1 MNHYLKLFSF
11 ASFIAFCIAA
21 CTNTTTNGDEVLQKN
36 AQAFL
41 DSFSTQYLKVYT
53 KYSEAQ
59 WASNTKI
66 VEGDSTNAIAEQ
78 KAGKEYSDFA
88 GSNNIVDKVQ
98 SFLKEKEKLTP
109 LQVKQLEAILYQA
122 GNYTQKA
129 ADAVKER
136 IKAETDQTAKLYGFN
151 YTIDGKP
158 VTTNNIDS
166 ILRVETNVAKRLKAW
181 NTSKEVGKNLKT
193 GLVHLR
199 DLRNKVV
206 QSLGYH
212 DFFTYQVSEYG
223 MSSDEMINLCKQINR
238 ELHPLFRELHTY
250 ARYELAKKYNQSNV
264 PDYLPVHWVPNRWSQ
279 DWSSMVEVKG
289 INLDS
294 ILSKKSAE
302 WIVQEGEAFYKSLG
316 YPALPQTFWQRSSL
330 YPLPEGTNYKKNNH
344 ASAWHMDR
352 QHDVRSLMSVEP
364 NTEWF
369 ETVHHELGHIYY
381 YINYTNDSVP
391 PILRRGANRAFHEA
405 MGSMIGMAAMQKPF
419 LQGKGLLAA
428 DAKSDDTQ
436 KLLQEALNYIVF
448 IPFATG
454 TMTEF
459 ERDLYEN
466 NLPADQFN
474 KRWWE
479 LAKKYQGI
487 EPPSPRGEEYCDA
500 ATKTHIN
507 DDAAQYYDY
516 ALSYVILFQ
525 LHDYIAKNILKQDP
539 HATNYFGNKDVGNFL
554 ASIMRKGATQD
565 WRKVLKDATGQEIS
579 AKAMVDYFAPLTD
592 YLKEVNKGRKYT
604 LEENF

>member
-1 MNHYLKLFSF
+1 MKLFFLTCFLSGCF
-11 ASFIAFCIAA
+11 AA
-21 CTNTTTNGDEVLQKN
+21 CNNSGENGDVALQKN
-36 AQAFL
+36 AQSFL
-41 DSFSTQYLKVYT
+41 DSFTTEFLKVST
-53 KYSEAQ
+53 AYSEAQ

-66 VEGDSTNAIAEQ
+66 IAGDSTNAVAEQ
-78 KAGKEYSDFA
+78 KAGKAFSDFA
-88 GSNNIVDKVQ
+88 GSNAIADKVQ
-98 SFLKEKEKLTP
+98 QFLKEKEDLTP
-109 LQVKQLEAILYQA
+109 LQVKQLEYILYQA

-129 ADAVKER
+129 SDLVQQR
-136 IKAETDQTAKLYGFN
+136 IKAETDQTEKLYGFN

-166 ILRVETNVAKRLKAW
+166 ILRVEKNVANRLKAW
-181 NTSKEVGKNLKT
+181 NTSKEVGKNLKA

-212 DFFTYQVSEYG
+212 DYFTYQVSDYG
-223 MSSDEMINLCKQINR
+223 MTSEEMINMCKQINR

-250 ARYELAKKYNQSNV
+250 ARYELAKKYNQSTV
-264 PDYLPVHWVPNRWSQ
+264 PEYLPAHWVPNRWSQ
-279 DWSSMVEVKG
+279 DWSSMVEVEG

-294 ILSKKSAE
+294 ILNKKSPE

-316 YPALPQTFWQRSSL
+316 YTALPQTFWQKSSL
-330 YPLPEGTNYKKNNH
+330 YPLPAGTNYKKNNH
-344 ASAWHMDR
+344 ASAWHIDL
-352 QHDVRSLMSVEP
+352 QHDVRSLMSVEA

-369 ETVHHELGHIYY
+369 ETVHHELGHVYY
-381 YINYTNDSVP
+381 FLNYTNDSVP
-391 PILRRGANRAFHEA
+391 PLLRNGANRAFHEA

-419 LQGKGLLAA
+419 LQGKGLLSQ
-428 DAKSDDTQ
+428 DAKSNDTQ

-487 EPPSPRGEEYCDA
+487 EPPAVRGEEYCDA

-525 LHDYIAKNILKQDP
+525 LHDYIATKILKQDP
-539 HATNYFGNKDVGNFL
+539 HNTNYYGNQEVGKFL
-554 ASIMRKGATQD
+554 ADIMRKGGTED
-565 WRKVLKDATGQEIS
+565 WRKVLKDATGEEIS
-579 AKAMVDYFAPLTD
+579 AKAMVNYFEPLTN
-592 YLKEVNKGRKYT
+592 YLKEQNKGRKYT
-604 LEENF
+604 LSENF

>member
-1 MNHYLKLFSF
+1 MNRYMKLFSF
-11 ASFIAFCIAA
+11 ASFIALSMAA
-21 CTNTTTNGDEVLQKN
+21 CTNTTTNGDAALQKN

-41 DSFSTQYLKVYT
+41 DSFSTEYLKVYT

-66 VEGDSTNAIAEQ
+66 VEGDSTNAVAEQ

-88 GSNNIVDKVQ
+88 GNNSIVDKVQ
-98 SFLKEKEKLTP
+98 SFLKEKENLTP

-136 IKAETDQTAKLYGFN
+136 IKAETDQIAKLYGFN
-151 YTIDGKP
+151 YIIDGKP

-166 ILRVETNVAKRLKAW
+166 ILRVETNVAKRLSAW
-181 NTSKEVGKNLKT
+181 NTSKEVGRNLKT
-193 GLVHLR
+193 GLAHLR

-206 QSLGYH
+206 QSIGYH
-212 DFFTYQVSEYG
+212 DFFTYQVSQYG
-223 MSSDEMINLCKQINR
+223 MTSDEMINLCKQINR

-250 ARYELAKKYNQSNV
+250 ARYELAKKYNQSTV
-264 PDYLPVHWVPNRWSQ
+264 PDYLPAHWVHNRWSQ

-294 ILSKKSAE
+294 ILNKKSAE

-316 YPALPQTFWQRSSL
+316 YPALPQTFWQKSSL
-330 YPLPEGTNYKKNNH
+330 YPLPPGTNYKKNNH
-344 ASAWHMDR
+344 ASAWHIDL

-419 LQGKGLLAA
+419 LQGKGLLTA

-539 HATNYFGNKDVGNFL
+539 HATNYFGNKDVGEFL
-554 ASIMRKGATQD
+554 GSIMRKGATQD
-565 WRKVLKDATGQEIS
+565 WRQVLKDATGQEIS

>member
-1 MNHYLKLFSF
+1 MKLFLF
-11 ASFIAFCIAA
+11 ACSVAIFFTSCNSGLE
-21 CTNTTTNGDEVLQKN
+21 TGNSNLQKN

-41 DSFSTQYLKVYT
+41 DSFNTQYLKVYT
-53 KYSEAQ
+53 AYNEAQ

-66 VEGDSTNAIAEQ
+66 IEGDSTNAVAEQ
-78 KAGKEYSDFA
+78 KAGKAYSDFA
-88 GSNNIVDKVQ
+88 GSNAVVDKVQ
-98 SFLKEKEKLTP
+98 QFLREKENLTP
-109 LQVKQLEAILYQA
+109 LQVTQLESILYEA

-129 ADAVKER
+129 ADAVAQR

-166 ILRVETNVAKRLKAW
+166 ILKVETNVANRLKAW
-181 NTSKEVGKNLKT
+181 NTSKEVGKNLKS
-193 GLVHLR
+193 GLVRLR

-212 DFFTYQVSEYG
+212 DYFTYQVSQYG
-223 MSSDEMINLCKQINR
+223 MISEEMINLCKEINR
-238 ELHPLFRELHTY
+238 ELNPLFRELHTY
-250 ARYELAKKYNQSNV
+250 ARYELAKKYNQTTV
-264 PDYLPVHWVPNRWSQ
+264 PDYLPAHWVPNRWSQ
-279 DWSSMVEVKG
+279 DWSSMVEVEG

-294 ILSKKSAE
+294 ILSKKSPE
-302 WIVQEGEAFYKSLG
+302 WIMQEGEAFYKSLG
-316 YPALPQTFWQRSSL
+316 YPALPQSFWQKSSL
-330 YPLPEGTNYKKNNH
+330 YPLPPGANFKKNNH
-344 ASAWHMDR
+344 ASAWHVDR
-352 QHDVRSLMSVEP
+352 QEDVRSLMSVEP
-364 NTEWF
+364 TTEWF
-369 ETVHHELGHIYY
+369 ETVHHELGHVYY

-391 PILRRGANRAFHEA
+391 PVLREGANRAFHEA

-419 LQGKGLLAA
+419 LQGKGLLSQ
-428 DAKSDDTQ
+428 DAKTNDTQ

-454 TMTEF
+454 TMAEF

-487 EPPSPRGEEYCDA
+487 EPPATRGEEYCDA

-525 LHDYIAKNILKQDP
+525 LHDYIATKILKQDP
-539 HATNYFGNKDVGNFL
+539 HNTNYFGNQEVGKFL
-554 ASIMRKGATQD
+554 AGIMRKGATED

-579 AKAMVDYFAPLTD
+579 ARAMVNYFEPLTN
-592 YLKEVNKGRKYT
+592 YLKEQNKGRKYT
-604 LEENF
+604 LPDKF

>member
-1 MNHYLKLFSF
+1 MKLFSL
-11 ASFIAFCIAA
+11 ACFIAFYFAA
-21 CTNTTTNGDEVLQKN
+21 CTNGSTNGDEALQKN
-36 AQAFL
+36 AQVFL
-41 DSFSTQYLKVYT
+41 DSFNAEYVKLSAA
-53 KYSEAQ
+53 YSEAQ

-78 KAGKEYSDFA
+78 KTGQIYSDFA
-88 GSNNIVDKVQ
+88 GSNSVVDRVQ
-98 SFLKEKEKLTP
+98 GFLKEKEKLGP
-109 LQVKQLEAILYQA
+109 LQVKQLEAILYEA

-129 ADAVKER
+129 ADAVTAR
-136 IKAETDQTAKLYGFN
+136 IKAETDQIAKLYGYNFS
-151 YTIDGKP
+151 IDGKP

-166 ILRVETNVAKRLKAW
+166 ILRVETDLNERLKAW
-181 NTSKEVGKNLKT
+181 NTSKEVGKNLKA

-206 QSLGYH
+206 QSLGYN
-212 DFFTYQVSEYG
+212 DFFSYEVSEYG
-223 MSSDEMINLCKQINR
+223 MTSDEMLNLCKQINR
-238 ELHPLFRELHTY
+238 DLYPLFRELHTY
-250 ARYELAKKYNQSNV
+250 ARYELAKKYNQATV
-264 PDYLPVHWVPNRWSQ
+264 PDLLPAHWVPNRWSQ

-294 ILSKKSAE
+294 ILGKKSAE
-302 WIVQEGEAFYKSLG
+302 WIMREGEAFYKSLG
-316 YPALPQTFWQRSSL
+316 YPPLPQSFWQKSSL
-330 YPLPEGTNYKKNNH
+330 YPLPAGTPYKKNNH
-344 ASAWHMDR
+344 ASAWHIDY
-352 QHDVRSLMSVEP
+352 QNDVRSLMSVEP

-369 ETVHHELGHIYY
+369 ETVHHELGHVYY

-391 PILRRGANRAFHEA
+391 PVLRKGANRAFHEA

-419 LQGKGLLAA
+419 LQGKGLLAP
-428 DAKSDDTQ
+428 DVKSDDTQ

-454 TMTEF
+454 TMAEF
-459 ERDLYEN
+459 EHDLYKK

-487 EPPSPRGEEYCDA
+487 ESPTPRGEEYCDA

-525 LHDYIAKNILKQDP
+525 LHDYIATKILKQDP
-539 HATNYFGNKDVGNFL
+539 HSTNYFGNQEVGKFL
-554 ASIMRKGATQD
+554 AGIMRKGATED

-579 AKAMVDYFAPLTD
+579 AKAMVNYFEPLTN
-592 YLKEVNKGRKYT
+592 YLKEINKGRKHT
-604 LEENF
+604 LPENF

>member
-1 MNHYLKLFSF
+1 MSQHMKRVSF
-11 ASFIAFCIAA
+11 ACIIGFCVVA
-21 CTNTTTNGDEVLQKN
+21 CNNPTTSGDADLQKN

-41 DSFSTQYLKVYT
+41 DSFNTEYIKVSAAYA
-53 KYSEAQ
+53 EAQ

-66 VEGDSTNAIAEQ
+66 IEGDSTNAVAEQ
-78 KAGKEYSDFA
+78 QAGKAYSDFV
-88 GSNNIVDKVQ
+88 GSNVVVDKVQ
-98 SFLKEKEKLTP
+98 SFLKGKENLTP
-109 LQVKQLEAILYQA
+109 LQVKQLEAILYEA

-129 ADAVKER
+129 ADAVKNR
-136 IKAETDQTAKLYGFN
+136 IKAETDQIAKLYGFN
-151 YTIDGKP
+151 YAIDGKP

-166 ILRVETNVAKRLKAW
+166 ILKVETDIAKRLKAW

-193 GLVHLR
+193 GLVNLR

-212 DFFTYQVSEYG
+212 DFFTYQVSDYG
-223 MSSDEMINLCKQINR
+223 MTSDEMINMCKQINR
-238 ELHPLFRELHTY
+238 ELQPLFRELHTY
-250 ARYELAKKYNQSNV
+250 ARYELAKKYNQSTV
-264 PDYLPVHWVPNRWSQ
+264 PDLLPAHWVPNRWSQ
-279 DWSSMVEVKG
+279 DWSSMVEVEG
-289 INLDS
+289 IDLDS
-294 ILSKKSAE
+294 ILSKKSPE
-302 WIVQEGEAFYKSLG
+302 WIMQEGEAFYKSLG
-316 YPALPQTFWQRSSL
+316 YPALPQTFWQKSSL
-330 YPLPEGTNYKKNNH
+330 YPLPPGTNYKKNNH
-344 ASAWHMDR
+344 ASAWHIDL
-352 QHDVRSLMSVEP
+352 QQDVRSLMSVEP

-369 ETVHHELGHIYY
+369 ETVHHELGHVYY

-391 PILRRGANRAFHEA
+391 PVLREGANRAFHEA

-419 LQGKGLLAA
+419 LQGKGLLAQNI
-428 DAKSDDTQ
+428 KSDDTQ

-454 TMTEF
+454 TMAEF

-466 NLPADQFN
+466 NLPVDQFN

-487 EPPSPRGEEYCDA
+487 EPPSTRGEEYCDA

-525 LHDYIAKNILKQDP
+525 LHDYIATKILKQDP
-539 HATNYFGNKDVGNFL
+539 HATNYFGNAEVGKFL
-554 ASIMRKGATQD
+554 AGIMRKGGTED

-579 AKAMVDYFAPLTD
+579 AKAMVNYFEPLTN

-604 LEENF
+604 LSENF

>member
-1 MNHYLKLFSF
+1 MNQHMKLVSF
-11 ASFIAFCIAA
+11 VCILGFCVVA
-21 CTNTTTNGDEVLQKN
+21 CNNSTSGGEADLQKN

-41 DSFSTQYLKVYT
+41 DSFTTEYIKVSAAYA
-53 KYSEAQ
+53 EAQ

-66 VEGDSTNAIAEQ
+66 IEGDSTNALAEQ
-78 KAGKEYSDFA
+78 QAGKVFSDYV
-88 GSNNIVDKVQ
+88 GSNVIVDKVQ
-98 SFLKEKEKLTP
+98 DFLKEKENLTP
-109 LQVKQLEAILYQA
+109 FQVKQLESILYDA
-122 GNYTQKA
+122 GNYTEKA
-129 ADAVKER
+129 ADAVKDR

-151 YTIDGKP
+151 YSIDGKP

-166 ILRVETNVAKRLKAW
+166 ILKVETDLAKRLKAW

-223 MSSDEMINLCKQINR
+223 MTSEEMINMCKQINR
-238 ELHPLFRELHTY
+238 ELYPLFRELHTY
-250 ARYELAKKYNQSNV
+250 ARYELAKKYNQSTV
-264 PDYLPVHWVPNRWSQ
+264 PDLLPAHWVPNRWSQ
-279 DWSSMVEVKG
+279 DWSSMIEVEG

-316 YPALPQTFWQRSSL
+316 YPALPQTFWQKSSL
-330 YPLPEGTNYKKNNH
+330 YPLPPGTNYKKNNH
-344 ASAWHMDR
+344 ASAWHIDL

-369 ETVHHELGHIYY
+369 ETVHHELGHVYY

-391 PILRRGANRAFHEA
+391 PLLRKGANRAFHEA

-419 LQGKGLLAA
+419 LQGKGLLAQNI
-428 DAKSDDTQ
+428 KSDDTQ

-454 TMTEF
+454 TMAEF

-466 NLPADQFN
+466 NLPVDQFN

-487 EPPSPRGEEYCDA
+487 EPPSTRGEEYCDA

-525 LHDYIAKNILKQDP
+525 LHDYIATKILKQDP
-539 HATNYFGNKDVGNFL
+539 HATNYYGNAEVGKFL
-554 ASIMRKGATQD
+554 AGIMRKGGTED

-579 AKAMVDYFAPLTD
+579 AKAMVDYFEPLTN
-592 YLKEVNKGRKYT
+592 YLKEINKGRKYT
-604 LEENF
+604 LPENF

>member
-1 MNHYLKLFSF
+1 MKLFSL
-11 ASFIAFCIAA
+11 ACFIAFYFAA
-21 CTNTTTNGDEVLQKN
+21 CTNGSTNGDEALQKN
-36 AQAFL
+36 AQVFL
-41 DSFSTQYLKVYT
+41 DSFNAEYVKLSAA
-53 KYSEAQ
+53 YSEAQ

-78 KAGKEYSDFA
+78 KTGQIYSDFA
-88 GSNNIVDKVQ
+88 GSNSVVDRVQ
-98 SFLKEKEKLTP
+98 GFLKEKEKLGP
-109 LQVKQLEAILYQA
+109 LQVKQLEAILYEA

-129 ADAVKER
+129 ADAVTAR
-136 IKAETDQTAKLYGFN
+136 IKAETDQIAKLYGYNFS
-151 YTIDGKP
+151 IDGKP

-166 ILRVETNVAKRLKAW
+166 ILRVKTDLNERLKAW
-181 NTSKEVGKNLKT
+181 NTSKEVGKNLKA

-206 QSLGYH
+206 QSLGYN
-212 DFFTYQVSEYG
+212 DFFSYEVSEYG
-223 MSSDEMINLCKQINR
+223 MTSDEMLNLCKQINR
-238 ELHPLFRELHTY
+238 DLYPLFRELHTY
-250 ARYELAKKYNQSNV
+250 ARYELAKKYNQATV
-264 PDYLPVHWVPNRWSQ
+264 PDLLPAHWVPNRWSQ

-294 ILSKKSAE
+294 ILGKKSAE
-302 WIVQEGEAFYKSLG
+302 WIMQEGEAFYKSLG
-316 YPALPQTFWQRSSL
+316 YPPLPQSFWQKSSL
-330 YPLPEGTNYKKNNH
+330 YPLPASTPYKKNNH
-344 ASAWHMDR
+344 ASAWHIDY
-352 QHDVRSLMSVEP
+352 QNDVRSLMSVEP

-369 ETVHHELGHIYY
+369 ETVHHELGHVYY

-391 PILRRGANRAFHEA
+391 PVLRKGANRAFHEA

-419 LQGKGLLAA
+419 LQGKGLLAP
-428 DAKSDDTQ
+428 DVKSDDTQ

-454 TMTEF
+454 TMAEF
-459 ERDLYEN
+459 EHDLYKK
-466 NLPADQFN
+466 NLPANQFN

-487 EPPSPRGEEYCDA
+487 ESPTPRGEEYCDA

-525 LHDYIAKNILKQDP
+525 LHDYIATKILKQDP
-539 HATNYFGNKDVGNFL
+539 HSTNYFGNQEVGKFL
-554 ASIMRKGATQD
+554 AGIMRKGATED

-579 AKAMVDYFAPLTD
+579 AKAMVNYFEPLTN
-592 YLKEVNKGRKYT
+592 YLKEINKGRKHT
-604 LEENF
+604 LPENF

>member
-1 MNHYLKLFSF
+1 MKLFSL
-11 ASFIAFCIAA
+11 ACFIAFYFAA
-21 CTNTTTNGDEVLQKN
+21 CTNGSTNGDEALQKN
-36 AQAFL
+36 AQVFL
-41 DSFSTQYLKVYT
+41 DSFNAEYVKLSAA
-53 KYSEAQ
+53 YSEAQ

-78 KAGKEYSDFA
+78 KTGQIYSDFA
-88 GSNNIVDKVQ
+88 GSNSVVDRVQ
-98 SFLKEKEKLTP
+98 GFLKEKEKLGP
-109 LQVKQLEAILYQA
+109 LQVKQLEAILYEA

-129 ADAVKER
+129 ADAVTAR
-136 IKAETDQTAKLYGFN
+136 IKAETDQIAKLYGYNFS
-151 YTIDGKP
+151 IDGKP

-166 ILRVETNVAKRLKAW
+166 ILRVETDLNERLKAW
-181 NTSKEVGKNLKT
+181 NTSKEVGKNLKA

-206 QSLGYH
+206 QSLGYN
-212 DFFTYQVSEYG
+212 DFFSYEVSEYG
-223 MSSDEMINLCKQINR
+223 MTSDEMLNLCKQINR
-238 ELHPLFRELHTY
+238 DLYPLFRELHTY
-250 ARYELAKKYNQSNV
+250 ARYELAKKYNQATV
-264 PDYLPVHWVPNRWSQ
+264 PDLLPAHWVPNRWSQ

-294 ILSKKSAE
+294 ILGKKSAE
-302 WIVQEGEAFYKSLG
+302 WIMQEGEAFYKSLG
-316 YPALPQTFWQRSSL
+316 YPPLPQSFWQKSSL
-330 YPLPEGTNYKKNNH
+330 YPLPAGTPYKKNNH
-344 ASAWHMDR
+344 ASAWHIDY
-352 QHDVRSLMSVEP
+352 QNDVRSLMSVEP

-369 ETVHHELGHIYY
+369 ETVHHELGHVYY

-391 PILRRGANRAFHEA
+391 PVLRKGANRAFHEA

-419 LQGKGLLAA
+419 LQGKGLLAP
-428 DAKSDDTQ
+428 DVKSDDTQ

-454 TMTEF
+454 TMAEF
-459 ERDLYEN
+459 EHDLYKK

-487 EPPSPRGEEYCDA
+487 ESPTPRGEEYCDA

-525 LHDYIAKNILKQDP
+525 LHDYIATKILKQDP
-539 HATNYFGNKDVGNFL
+539 HSTNYFGNQEVGKFL
-554 ASIMRKGATQD
+554 AGIMRKGATED

-579 AKAMVDYFAPLTD
+579 AKAMVNYFEPLTN
-592 YLKEVNKGRKYT
+592 YLKEINKGRKHT
-604 LEENF
+604 LPENF

>member
-1 MNHYLKLFSF
+1 MKLFSL
-11 ASFIAFCIAA
+11 ACFIAFYFAA
-21 CTNTTTNGDEVLQKN
+21 CTNGSTNGDEALQKN
-36 AQAFL
+36 AQVFL
-41 DSFSTQYLKVYT
+41 DSFNAEYVKLSAA
-53 KYSEAQ
+53 YSEAQ

-78 KAGKEYSDFA
+78 KTGQIYSDFA
-88 GSNNIVDKVQ
+88 GSNSVVDRVQ
-98 SFLKEKEKLTP
+98 GFLKEKEKLGP
-109 LQVKQLEAILYQA
+109 LQVKQLEAILYEA

-129 ADAVKER
+129 ADAVTAR
-136 IKAETDQTAKLYGFN
+136 IKAETDQIAKLYGYNFS
-151 YTIDGKP
+151 IDGKP

-166 ILRVETNVAKRLKAW
+166 ILRVETDLNERLKAW
-181 NTSKEVGKNLKT
+181 NTSKEVGKNLKA

-206 QSLGYH
+206 QSLGYN
-212 DFFTYQVSEYG
+212 DFFSYEVSEYG
-223 MSSDEMINLCKQINR
+223 MTSDEMLNLCKQINR
-238 ELHPLFRELHTY
+238 DLYPLFRELHTY
-250 ARYELAKKYNQSNV
+250 ARYELAKKYNQATV
-264 PDYLPVHWVPNRWSQ
+264 PDLLPAHWVPNRWSQ

-294 ILSKKSAE
+294 ILGKKSAE
-302 WIVQEGEAFYKSLG
+302 WIMQEGEAFYKSLG
-316 YPALPQTFWQRSSL
+316 YPPLPQSFWQKSSL
-330 YPLPEGTNYKKNNH
+330 YPLPAGTPYKKNNH
-344 ASAWHMDR
+344 ASAWHIDY
-352 QHDVRSLMSVEP
+352 QNDVRSLMSVEP

-369 ETVHHELGHIYY
+369 ETVHHELGHVYY

-391 PILRRGANRAFHEA
+391 PVLRKGANRAFHEA

-419 LQGKGLLAA
+419 LQGKGLLAP
-428 DAKSDDTQ
+428 DVKSDDTQ

-454 TMTEF
+454 TMAEF
-459 ERDLYEN
+459 EHDLYKK
-466 NLPADQFN
+466 NLPANQFN

-487 EPPSPRGEEYCDA
+487 ESPTPRGEEYCDA

-525 LHDYIAKNILKQDP
+525 LHDYIATKILKQDP
-539 HATNYFGNKDVGNFL
+539 HSTNYFGNQEVGKFL
-554 ASIMRKGATQD
+554 AGIMRKGATED

-579 AKAMVDYFAPLTD
+579 AKAMVNYFEPLTN
-592 YLKEVNKGRKYT
+592 YLKEINKGRKHT
-604 LEENF
+604 LPENF

>member
-1 MNHYLKLFSF
+1 MKLFFF
-11 ASFIAFCIAA
+11 ACIISLAIIAC
-21 CTNTTTNGDEVLQKN
+21 NTTTTTSTADPVLQKN

-41 DSFSTQYLKVYT
+41 DSFNTEYVKLSAV
-53 KYSEAQ
+53 YSEAQ

-66 VEGDSTNAIAEQ
+66 MEGDSTNAIAQQE
-78 KAGKEYSDFA
+78 AGQAYSDFV
-88 GSNNIVDKVQ
+88 GSNTVIDKVQ
-98 SFLKEKEKLTP
+98 GFLKEKDKLTP
-109 LQVKQLEAILYQA
+109 VQVKQMEVILYNA

-129 ADAVKER
+129 ADAVKAR

-151 YTIDGKP
+151 YAIDGKP

-166 ILRVETNVAKRLKAW
+166 ILRVETDINKRLKAW
-181 NTSKEVGKNLKT
+181 NTSKEVGKNLKQ
-193 GLVHLR
+193 GLVQLR
-199 DLRNKVV
+199 ELRNKVV

-223 MSSDEMINLCKQINR
+223 MTSEEMINLCKQINR

-250 ARYELAKKYNQSNV
+250 ARYELAKKYKQTTV
-264 PDYLPVHWVPNRWSQ
+264 PDYLPAHWAPNRWSQ
-279 DWSSMVEVKG
+279 DWSSMVAVEG

-294 ILSKKSAE
+294 ILGKKSPE
-302 WIVQEGEAFYKSLG
+302 WIMQEGEAFYKGLG
-316 YPALPQTFWQRSSL
+316 YPALPQSFWQKSSL
-330 YPLPEGTNYKKNNH
+330 YPLPPGTSYKKNNH
-344 ASAWHMDR
+344 ASAWHMDY
-352 QHDVRSLMSVEP
+352 QQDVRSLMSVEA

-369 ETVHHELGHIYY
+369 ETVHHELGHVYY
-381 YINYTNDSVP
+381 YVNYTNDSVP
-391 PILRRGANRAFHEA
+391 PVLRKGANRAFHEA

-419 LQGKGLLAA
+419 LQGKGLIAQGI
-428 DAKSDDTQ
+428 KSDDTQ

-454 TMTEF
+454 TMAEF
-459 ERDLYEN
+459 EHDLYKN
-466 NLPADQFN
+466 NLPVDQFN

-487 EPPSPRGEEYCDA
+487 EPPNTRGEEYCDA

-525 LHDYIAKNILKQDP
+525 MHDYIATKILKQDP
-539 HATNYFGNKDVGNFL
+539 HATNYFGNQAVGKFL
-554 ASIMRKGATQD
+554 AGIMRKGATED

-579 AKAMVDYFAPLTD
+579 AKAMVNYFEPLTN
-592 YLKEVNKGRKYT
+592 YLKEVNKGRNYT
-604 LEENF
+604 LSENF

>member
-1 MNHYLKLFSF
+1 MKLFPL
-11 ASFIAFCIAA
+11 ACFIAFYFAA
-21 CTNTTTNGDEVLQKN
+21 CTNGSTNGDEALQKN
-36 AQAFL
+36 AQVFL
-41 DSFSTQYLKVYT
+41 DSFNAEYVKLSAA
-53 KYSEAQ
+53 YSEAQ

-78 KAGKEYSDFA
+78 KTGQIYSDFA
-88 GSNNIVDKVQ
+88 GSNSVVDRVQ
-98 SFLKEKEKLTP
+98 GFLKEKEKLGP
-109 LQVKQLEAILYQA
+109 LQVKQLEAILYEA

-129 ADAVKER
+129 ADAVTAR
-136 IKAETDQTAKLYGFN
+136 IKAETDQIAKLYGYNFS
-151 YTIDGKP
+151 IDGKP

-166 ILRVETNVAKRLKAW
+166 ILRVETDLNERLKAW
-181 NTSKEVGKNLKT
+181 NTSKEVGKNLKA

-206 QSLGYH
+206 QSLGYN
-212 DFFTYQVSEYG
+212 DFFSYEVSEYG
-223 MSSDEMINLCKQINR
+223 MTSDEMLNLCKQINR
-238 ELHPLFRELHTY
+238 DLYPLFRELHTY
-250 ARYELAKKYNQSNV
+250 ARYELAKKYNQATV
-264 PDYLPVHWVPNRWSQ
+264 PDLLPAHWVPNRWSQ

-294 ILSKKSAE
+294 ILGKKSAE
-302 WIVQEGEAFYKSLG
+302 WIMQEGEAFYKSLG
-316 YPALPQTFWQRSSL
+316 YPPLPQSFWQKSSL
-330 YPLPEGTNYKKNNH
+330 YPLPAGTPYKKNNH
-344 ASAWHMDR
+344 ASAWHIDY
-352 QHDVRSLMSVEP
+352 QNDVRSLMSVEP

-369 ETVHHELGHIYY
+369 ETVHHELGHVYY

-391 PILRRGANRAFHEA
+391 PVLRKGANRAFHEA

-419 LQGKGLLAA
+419 LQGKGLLAP
-428 DAKSDDTQ
+428 DVKSDDTQ

-454 TMTEF
+454 TMAEF
-459 ERDLYEN
+459 EHDLYKK

-487 EPPSPRGEEYCDA
+487 ESPTPRGEEYCDA

-525 LHDYIAKNILKQDP
+525 LHDYIATKILKQDP
-539 HATNYFGNKDVGNFL
+539 HSTNYFGNQEVGKFL
-554 ASIMRKGATQD
+554 AGIMRKGATED

-579 AKAMVDYFAPLTD
+579 AKAMVNYFEPLTN
-592 YLKEVNKGRKYT
+592 YLKEINKGRKHT
-604 LEENF
+604 LPENF

>member
-1 MNHYLKLFSF
+1 MKLFF
-11 ASFIAFCIAA
+11 FIFFIAFYFSA
-21 CTNTTTNGDEVLQKN
+21 CTNTSSNGDEVLQKN
-36 AQAFL
+36 AQTFL
-41 DSFSTQYLKVYT
+41 DSFHKQYLNVYT
-53 KYSEAQ
+53 AYSEAQ

-78 KAGKEYSDFA
+78 KAGQTYSDFV
-88 GSNNIVDKVQ
+88 GSNSIVDKVQ
-98 SFLKEKEKLTP
+98 NFLKEKENLTP
-109 LQVKQLEAILYQA
+109 LQVTQLQAILYEA
-122 GNYTQKA
+122 CNYTEKA
-129 ADAVKER
+129 ADAVKAR

-151 YTIDGKP
+151 FMIDGKP

-166 ILRVETNVAKRLKAW
+166 ILRVETDINKRLKAW
-181 NTSKEVGKNLKT
+181 NTSKEVGKNLKA
-193 GLVHLR
+193 GLVNLR
-199 DLRNKVV
+199 NLRNKVV
-206 QSLGYH
+206 QSLGYN
-212 DFFTYQVSEYG
+212 DFFTYQVSNYG
-223 MSSDEMINLCKQINR
+223 MSSDEMISLCKQINR
-238 ELHPLFRELHTY
+238 ELYPLFRELHTY
-250 ARYELAKKYNQSNV
+250 ARYELAKKYKQTNV
-264 PDYLPVHWVPNRWSQ
+264 PDYLPAHWVPNRWSQ

-294 ILSKKSAE
+294 LLGKKSAE
-302 WIVQEGEAFYKSLG
+302 WVVQEGEAFYKSLG
-316 YPALPQTFWQRSSL
+316 YPALPQSFWQKSSL
-330 YPLPEGTNYKKNNH
+330 YPLPPGTPYKKNNH
-344 ASAWHMDR
+344 ASAWHVDL
-352 QHDVRSLMSVEP
+352 QQDVRSLMSVEP

-391 PILRRGANRAFHEA
+391 PILREGANRAFHEA

-419 LQGKGLLAA
+419 LQSKGLLAI

-459 ERDLYEN
+459 ENDLYKN

-487 EPPSPRGEEYCDA
+487 EPPDVRGEEYCDA

-525 LHDYIAKNILKQDP
+525 LHDYIATKILKQDP
-539 HATNYFGNKDVGNFL
+539 HATNYFGNKEVGKFL
-554 ASIMRKGATQD
+554 AGIMSKGGTED

-579 AKAMVDYFAPLTD
+579 AKAMVNYFEPLSN
-592 YLKEVNKGRKYT
+592 YLKQINKGRKYT
-604 LEENF
+604 LPENF

>member
-1 MNHYLKLFSF
+1 M
-11 ASFIAFCIAA
+11 AA
-21 CTNTTTNGDEVLQKN
+21 CTNNVVNGNADAQKN

-41 DSFSTQYLKVYT
+41 DSFNREYIKVYT
-53 KYSEAQ
+53 VYTEAQ

-66 VEGDSTNAIAEQ
+66 VEGDSTNALAEQ
-78 KAGKEYSDFA
+78 KAGQTFSDFA
-88 GSNNIVDKVQ
+88 GSNSGVDKAQ
-98 SFLKEKEKLTP
+98 SFLKEKDKLTP
-109 LQVKQLEAILYQA
+109 LQVKQLQKILYEA

-129 ADAVKER
+129 ADAVKQR

-151 YTIDGKP
+151 FTIDSKP
-158 VTTNNIDS
+158 VTTNYIDS
-166 ILRVETNVAKRLKAW
+166 ILRIETNVAKRLKAW
-181 NTSKEVGKNLKT
+181 TASKEVGKNLKE

-223 MSSDEMINLCKQINR
+223 MTSDEMMDLCKQINR
-238 ELHPLFRELHTY
+238 ELYPLFRELHTY
-250 ARYELAKKYNQSNV
+250 ARYELAKKYNQTIV
-264 PDYLPVHWVPNRWSQ
+264 PDYLPAHWAPNRWSQ

-294 ILSKKSAE
+294 ILSKKSAA
-302 WIVQEGEAFYKSLG
+302 WIVQEGESFYKSLG
-316 YPALPQTFWQRSSL
+316 YPGLPQSFWQKSSL
-330 YPLPEGTNYKKNNH
+330 YPLPPGTNYKKNNH
-344 ASAWHMDR
+344 ASAWHIDL
-352 QHDVRSLMSVEP
+352 QQDVRSLMSVEP

-391 PILRRGANRAFHEA
+391 PVLRGGANRAFHEA

-419 LQGKGLLAA
+419 LQGKGLLAQ
-428 DAKSDDTQ
+428 DSKSDDTQ

-454 TMTEF
+454 TMAGF
-459 ERDLYEN
+459 EHDLYRN
-466 NLPADQFN
+466 NLSPDQFN

-487 EPPSPRGEEYCDA
+487 EPPSERGEEYCDA

-525 LHDYIAKNILKQDP
+525 LHDYIATKILKQDP
-539 HATNYFGNKDVGNFL
+539 HATNYFGNKEVGKFL
-554 ASIMRKGATQD
+554 AGIMRKGATED

-579 AKAMVDYFAPLTD
+579 ARAMVHYFEPLTN

-604 LEENF
+604 LTEN

>member
-1 MNHYLKLFSF
+1 MKFFPVSF
-11 ASFIAFCIAA
+11 LLAIVVIACNNNSASDLAF
-21 CTNTTTNGDEVLQKN
+21 QKN

-41 DSFSTQYLKVYT
+41 DSFNTEYLRLSTA
-53 KYSEAQ
+53 YSEAQ

-78 KAGKEYSDFA
+78 KAGEAYGNFI
-88 GSNNIVDKVQ
+88 GSNNVVDKVQ
-98 SFLKEKEKLTP
+98 ASLKEKQKLTP
-109 LQVKQLEAILYQA
+109 LQVKELEAILYKA

-129 ADAVKER
+129 SNAVKER
-136 IKAETDQTAKLYGFN
+136 IKAETDQTTKLYGFN

-158 VTTNNIDS
+158 VTTNDIDK
-166 ILRVETNVAKRLKAW
+166 ILREEKDVSKRLKAW
-181 NTSKEVGKNLKT
+181 TASKQVGKNLKG
-193 GLVHLR
+193 GLIRLR

-206 QSLGYH
+206 QSLGYN

-223 MSSDEMINLCKQINR
+223 MTSDEMIDLCKQINR
-238 ELHPLFRELHTY
+238 ELYPLFRELHTY
-250 ARYELAKKYNQSNV
+250 ARYELAKKYNQTTV
-264 PDYLPVHWVPNRWSQ
+264 PDYLPAHWAPNRWSQ
-279 DWSSMVEVKG
+279 DWSSMVNVEG

-294 ILSKKSAE
+294 ILGKKSAE
-302 WIVQEGEAFYKSLG
+302 WIMKEGEAFYTSLG
-316 YPALPQTFWQRSSL
+316 YPPLPQSFWVKSSL
-330 YPLPEGTNYKKNNH
+330 YPLPAGTPYKKNNH
-344 ASAWHMDR
+344 ASAWHMDL
-352 QHDVRSLMSVEP
+352 QNDVRSLMSVEP

-369 ETVHHELGHIYY
+369 ETVHHELGHVYY

-391 PILRRGANRAFHEA
+391 PTLREGANRAFHEA

-419 LQGKGLLAA
+419 LQAKGLLAQ
-428 DAKSDDTQ
+428 DVKTDDTQ

-459 ERDLYEN
+459 EHDLYTN
-466 NLPADQFN
+466 NLSPDQFN

-487 EPPSPRGEEYCDA
+487 EPPTPRGEAYCDA

-507 DDAAQYYDY
+507 DDAGQYYDY
-516 ALSYVILFQ
+516 ALSYIILFQ

-539 HATNYFGNKDVGNFL
+539 HATNYFGNKEIGKFL
-554 ASIMRKGATQD
+554 AGIMRKGATED
-565 WRKVLKDATGQEIS
+565 WRKVLKDATGQGIS
-579 AKAMVDYFAPLTD
+579 AKAMVDYFQPLTD
-592 YLKEVNKGRKYT
+592 YLKQVNKGRKYT
-604 LEENF
+604 LPENFQ

>member
-1 MNHYLKLFSF
+1 LRCGLYNSTSGGE
-11 ASFIAFCIAA
+11 A
-21 CTNTTTNGDEVLQKN
+21 DLQKN

-41 DSFSTQYLKVYT
+41 DSFTTEYIKVSAAYA
-53 KYSEAQ
+53 EAQ

-66 VEGDSTNAIAEQ
+66 IEGDSTNALAEQ
-78 KAGKEYSDFA
+78 QAGKVFSDYV
-88 GSNNIVDKVQ
+88 GSNVIVDKVQ
-98 SFLKEKEKLTP
+98 DFLKEKENLTP
-109 LQVKQLEAILYQA
+109 LQVKQLESILYDA
-122 GNYTQKA
+122 GNYTEKA
-129 ADAVKER
+129 ADAVKDR

-151 YTIDGKP
+151 YSIDGKP

-166 ILRVETNVAKRLKAW
+166 ILKVETDLAKRLKAW

-223 MSSDEMINLCKQINR
+223 MTSEEMINMCKQINR
-238 ELHPLFRELHTY
+238 ELYPLFRELHTY
-250 ARYELAKKYNQSNV
+250 ARYELAKKYNQSTV
-264 PDYLPVHWVPNRWSQ
+264 PDLLPAHWVPNRWSQ
-279 DWSSMVEVKG
+279 DWSSMIEVEG

-316 YPALPQTFWQRSSL
+316 YPALPQTFWQKSSL
-330 YPLPEGTNYKKNNH
+330 YPLPPGTNYKKNNH
-344 ASAWHMDR
+344 ASAWHIDL

-369 ETVHHELGHIYY
+369 ETVHHELGHVYY

-391 PILRRGANRAFHEA
+391 PLLRKGANRAFHEA

-419 LQGKGLLAA
+419 LQGKGLLAQNI
-428 DAKSDDTQ
+428 KSDDTQ

-454 TMTEF
+454 TMAEF

-466 NLPADQFN
+466 NLPVDQFN

-487 EPPSPRGEEYCDA
+487 EPPSTRGEEYCDA

-525 LHDYIAKNILKQDP
+525 LHDYIATKILKQDP
-539 HATNYFGNKDVGNFL
+539 HATNYYGNAEVGKFL
-554 ASIMRKGATQD
+554 AGIMRKGGTED

-579 AKAMVDYFAPLTD
+579 AKAMVDYFEPLTN
-592 YLKEVNKGRKYT
+592 YLKEINKGRKYT
-604 LEENF
+604 LPENF

>member
-1 MNHYLKLFSF
+1 MKLFSF
-11 ASFIAFCIAA
+11 ALIFVILFSSCNIKSDGNA
-21 CTNTTTNGDEVLQKN
+21 TVQKN
-36 AQAFL
+36 AQTFL
-41 DSFSTQYLKVYT
+41 DSFNREYIKVYYA
-53 KYSEAQ
+53 YSKAQ

-66 VEGDSTNAIAEQ
+66 VEGDSTNGLAEQ
-78 KAGKEYSDFA
+78 KAGQAYGDFV

-98 SFLKEKEKLTP
+98 GFLKEKENLSQ
-109 LQVKQLEAILYQA
+109 LQVKQFEAILYEA
-122 GNYTQKA
+122 GNYTEKA
-129 ADAVKER
+129 ADAVKQR

-151 YTIDGKP
+151 YAIDGKP

-166 ILRVETNVAKRLKAW
+166 ILRTETDVTKRLKAW
-181 NTSKEVGKNLKT
+181 NTSKEVGRNLKS

-199 DLRNKVV
+199 ELRNKVV

-212 DFFTYQVSEYG
+212 DYFTYQVSKYG
-223 MSSDEMINLCKQINR
+223 MTSDEMINLCKQINR
-238 ELHPLFRELHTY
+238 ELYPLFRELHTY
-250 ARYELAKKYNQSNV
+250 ARYELAKKYHQNNV
-264 PDYLPVHWVPNRWSQ
+264 PDLLPAHWAPNRWSQ
-279 DWSSMVEVKG
+279 DWSSMVAVEG

-294 ILSKKSAE
+294 ILNKKSAE
-302 WIVQEGEAFYKSLG
+302 WIVKEGEAFYTSLG
-316 YPALPQTFWQRSSL
+316 YPPLPQTFWQKSSL
-330 YPLPEGTNYKKNNH
+330 YPLPPGTSYKKNNH
-344 ASAWHMDR
+344 ASAWHLDL
-352 QHDVRSLMSVEP
+352 QNDVRSLMSVEP

-381 YINYTNDSVP
+381 YMNYTNDSVP
-391 PILRRGANRAFHEA
+391 PVLREGANRAFHEA

-419 LQGKGLLAA
+419 LQGKGLLAQGV
-428 DAKSDDTQ
+428 KSDDTQ
-436 KLLQEALNYIVF
+436 KILQEALNYIVF

-459 ERDLYEN
+459 EHDLYKS
-466 NLPADQFN
+466 NLSPDQFN

-487 EPPSPRGEEYCDA
+487 EPSNARGEEYCDA

-525 LHDYIAKNILKQDP
+525 LHDYIARNILKQDP
-539 HATNYFGNKDVGNFL
+539 HATNYYGNKEVGKFL
-554 ASIMRKGATQD
+554 SGIMRKGGTED
-565 WRKVLKDATGQEIS
+565 WQKVLKDATGQEIS
-579 AKAMVDYFAPLTD
+579 AKAMVDYFSPLTN

-604 LEENF
+604 LSQNF